1 MVTPSDKYEETLMCV
16 ASYIKYSIDQVRENT
31 ENHKK
36 SLNGPNGT
44 VASKTVD
51 SVQDDC

>member
-1 MVTPSDKYEETLMCV
+1 MCV

-31 ENHKK
+31 ENQKK